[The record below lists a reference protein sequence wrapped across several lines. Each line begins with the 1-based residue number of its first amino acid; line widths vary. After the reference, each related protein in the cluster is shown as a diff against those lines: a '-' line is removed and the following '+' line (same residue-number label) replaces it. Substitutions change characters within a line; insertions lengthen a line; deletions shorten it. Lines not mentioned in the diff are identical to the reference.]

1 MTDEMPAVS
10 VIVPTY
16 NRADRLERALESLVQ
31 QRAPGVT
38 YEMLVADNNSNDHTR
53 DVVRR
58 ISHRYPDVHIEYL
71 FVPEQG
77 VSYARN
83 AAVTRAR
90 APLVAFIDDD
100 VEAADNWLSSMI
112 KAFAQHPEVAC
123 IGGRVRPRWTT
134 PRPSWL
140 TGEHVGALALQEWL
154 TPMSLSRTAAL
165 YCLATE
171 NFGCR
176 REVFDEVGFFSTA
189 FPRGEDR
196 EFQLRLWQAGKR
208 GLYLPSVEVSV
219 EVPAERLTRAYHR
232 KWNVSFAKYHALM
245 WFRDVVN
252 GDGVLELPIRRRT
265 FLGTPLFIYREG
277 LEHVCGWC
285 VALLAKNANRRFYH
299 ETRLWYF
306 AGFVWTRLQQ
316 AVAARLRGKSL
327 APRLP
332 DGTSHWREPRP
343 AAMAR

>member
-1 MTDEMPAVS
+1 VANHVPAAS
-10 VIVPTY
+10 VIVATY
-16 NRADRLERALESLVQ
+16 NRARRLERALESLAR
-31 QRAPGVT
+31 QRAHDFT
-38 YEMLVADNNSNDHTR
+38 YEVLVADNNSNDDTPE
-53 DVVRR
+53 VVRR
-58 ISHRYPDVHIEYL
+58 ISHRYPDVHIEYI

-83 AAVTRAR
+83 AAVTCAR

-100 VEAADNWLSSMI
+100 VEAADDWLSSMI
-112 KAFAQHPEVAC
+112 EAFAQHPEVAC

-154 TPMSLSRTAAL
+154 TPMSFSRTAAL
-165 YCLATE
+165 HCLATE

-176 REVFDEVGFFSTA
+176 RSVFEELGFFSTA

-196 EFQLRLWQAGKR
+196 EFQLRLWQAGKQ
-208 GLYLPSVEVSV
+208 GLYLPDIEVWV

-232 KWNVSFAKYHALM
+232 RWRFIYAKYHALM
-245 WFRDVVN
+245 WYRDLVN
-252 GDGVLELPIRRRT
+252 GEGALEPPTRRRT

-277 LEHVCGWC
+277 LAHARGWC
-285 VALLAKNANRRFYH
+285 AALLGKNADLRFYH

-306 AGFVWTRLQQ
+306 VGFVFTRLQQ
-316 AVAARLRGKSL
+316 TLRAVLRGKPLVSQ
-327 APRLP
+327 PP
-332 DGTSHWREPRP
+332 SVTSQEV
-343 AAMAR
+343 